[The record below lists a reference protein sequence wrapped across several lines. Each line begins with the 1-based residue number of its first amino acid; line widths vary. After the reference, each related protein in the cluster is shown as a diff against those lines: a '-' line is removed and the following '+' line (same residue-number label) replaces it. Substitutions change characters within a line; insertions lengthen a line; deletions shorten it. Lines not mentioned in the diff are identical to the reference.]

1 MRRSSSRVAAAVLVA
16 ALAGC
21 HREPEMI
28 PLIERTIYTTDRFYD
43 VESVSN
49 ERAFVV
55 GYGGKIIETTNGGR
69 TWKQLESGVED
80 ALFSVYFADE
90 QQGWVTG
97 QDGLIL
103 HTADGGKTWQRQ
115 ESNAVFTDMDG
126 SRLRAYLFA
135 ITGID
140 DQRLWAVGDRSM
152 VVRSTDGGKTWI
164 SSQVK
169 MQSDLSG
176 GESMAAADP
185 VFYDVA
191 FADEQRGWIVGEFG
205 KIMYTSDGGV
215 TWAEQNR
222 SLLEGSGFFDPL
234 DLPSLFGVYVRDAQ
248 NVVASG
254 LEGHVARTVDGGV
267 VWAYDESDVEIPLLD
282 PLFDLV
288 EFPDGSGWAVGAAGE
303 VMRREGKPG
312 APWRRAD
319 VASDLSTWLRTIDF
333 SDLQHGWMVGGFGL
347 IFRTTDG
354 GKTWLPSQ
362 G

>member
-1 MRRSSSRVAAAVLVA
+1 
-16 ALAGC
+16 
-21 HREPEMI
+21 
-28 PLIERTIYTTDRFYD
+28 
-43 VESVSN
+43 
-49 ERAFVV
+49 
-55 GYGGKIIETTNGGR
+55 
-69 TWKQLESGVED
+69 SGVEQ

-90 QQGWVTG
+90 QRGWVTG

-103 HTADGGKTWQRQ
+103 HTADGGKSWAKQ

-126 SRLRAYLFA
+126 SKLRAYLFS
-135 ITGID
+135 ITGLD
-140 DQRLWAVGDRSM
+140 AQRLWAVGDRSM
-152 VVRSTDGGKTWI
+152 LVQSTDGGATWA
-164 SSQVK
+164 STQVK
-169 MQSDLSG
+169 MQADLSG

-205 KIMYTSDGGV
+205 KIMYTADGGA

-234 DLPSLFGVYVRDAQ
+234 DLPSLFGVYVIDAQ
-248 NVVASG
+248 HVVASG
-254 LEGHVARTVDGGV
+254 LEGHVARTRDGGTT
-267 VWAYDESDVEIPLLD
+267 WAYDKADVQIPLLD

-288 EFPDGSGWAVGAAGE
+288 EFPDGRGWAVGAAGE
-303 VMRREGKPG
+303 VMRRESGES
-312 APWRRAD
+312 APWKRSNM
-319 VASDLSTWLRTIDF
+319 ASDLSTWLRAIDF
-333 SDLQHGWMVGGFGL
+333 VDEQTGWMVGGFGL